1 MAESEEFET
10 QLLDKTPTNG
20 KWKAV
25 STSGKDKCKT
35 RKWSEDELDELI
47 DMLEERVCLWDV
59 FAKEYQNRNKREKA
73 FEEMEQ
79 LQISTG
85 EIKTKIAGLRAQ
97 LGRELAKT
105 KAKKSGQAL
114 SDNYKSQWIYW
125 DRLQFL
131 VAVMQAGKSKDNLRP
146 QEDVQVPTLLNTVL
160 IRLMQK

>member
-20 KWKAV
+20 KRKAV

-35 RKWSEDELDELI
+35 RKWSEDEVDELI

-59 FAKEYQNRNKREKA
+59 FSKEYHNRNKREKA
-73 FEEMEQ
+73 FEEMEEQ

-105 KAKKSGQAL
+105 KATDVRFRRVLCKYRSQTPLRYHCTRNIAL
-114 SDNYKSQWIYW
+114 
-125 DRLQFL
+125 
-131 VAVMQAGKSKDNLRP
+131 V
-146 QEDVQVPTLLNTVL
+146 
-160 IRLMQK
+160 